1 MPAVDPRPERS
12 VSARAPRAGLLL
24 VGVLLLGANLRA
36 GITAVGP
43 VLPQIEHEVGL
54 SASQASLLVSL
65 PLVAFA
71 VISPFAP
78 RLAEAFRLERVL
90 GLALVVLAAGIVVRS
105 VPGPGLIWVGTG
117 LLGAAIAVLNVL
129 IPSLIKR
136 DWPHRIGPMTGV
148 YQAVTALTAALAS
161 GVVVP
166 IADVAPSGWRFAL
179 GIWAAVAIIGV
190 AVFLP
195 WILGVASRV
204 GSGTAAPRAAAPGPA
219 APDATGPGSPT
230 PGSGADDDDAAPA
243 VPPAVTASVARSRA
257 RLPLGSALAWQV
269 TVYMGLQ
276 STVYYTM
283 VTWLPTI
290 QISDGATPVQAG
302 WYHFA
307 FQACG
312 LVGTLF
318 AAFMIPRL
326 REQSGLGAVFAASAV
341 IGLLGLLFVPSL
353 SLLWALFIGFCTGGA
368 IVLAMA
374 LFGLRTTDYH
384 RAAALSSMAQS
395 VGYLFAALGPV
406 MIGLLKDASGSWTAP
421 LLVMVGVAVAQ
432 GVFIALAGRRR
443 TLGA

>member
-1 MPAVDPRPERS
+1 MPAINPYPEGFA
-12 VSARAPRAGLLL
+12 SARAPRAGLLL

-43 VLPQIEHEVGL
+43 VLPQIEHQVGL

-71 VISPFAP
+71 VVSPFAP
-78 RLAEAFRLERVL
+78 RLAEAFGLERVL

-136 DWPHRIGPMTGV
+136 DWPHRIGPMTGI
-148 YQAVTALTAALAS
+148 YQAVTALAAALAS

-166 IADVAPSGWRFAL
+166 IADMAPSGWRFAL
-179 GIWAAVAIIGV
+179 GIWAAVAVIGV
-190 AVFLP
+190 AVLLP
-195 WILGVASRV
+195 WILGTVSRA
-204 GSGTAAPRAAAPGPA
+204 GSSTVPSRAAAPSRA
-219 APDATGPGSPT
+219 APDATVPGSPSFV
-230 PGSGADDDDAAPA
+230 PAADDDAAAP
-243 VPPAVTASVARSRA
+243 VPPAVAAPAAHSRS

-283 VTWLPTI
+283 VTWLPAI
-290 QISDGATPVQAG
+290 QIANGATPLQAG
-302 WYHFA
+302 WYTFA
-307 FQACG
+307 FQGCG
-312 LVGTLF
+312 LAGTLF
-318 AAFMIPRL
+318 AAFMIPRF
-326 REQSGLGAVFAASAV
+326 RAQSGVGVIFAVSAV
-341 IGLLGLLFVPSL
+341 IGFLGLLFAPSW
-353 SLLWALFIGFCTGGA
+353 SLVWSLFIGFCTGGA

-374 LFGLRTTDYH
+374 LFGLRTTGYH

-395 VGYLFAALGPV
+395 MGYLLAALGPV
-406 MIGLLKDASGSWTAP
+406 MIGVLRDVCGSWSVP
-421 LLVMVGVAVAQ
+421 LLVMVAVAVAQ
-432 GVFIALAGRRR
+432 GAFIALAGRRR
-443 TLGA
+443 TLGD

>member
-204 GSGTAAPRAAAPGPA
+204 GSGTAAPRAAAP
-219 APDATGPGSPT
+219 DATGPGSPT
-230 PGSGADDDDAAPA
+230 LGSGADDDAAPA

-318 AAFMIPRL
+318 AGFMIPRL

-368 IVLAMA
+368 IVLAVA

>member
-1 MPAVDPRPERS
+1 

-117 LLGAAIAVLNVL
+117 LLGAAIAVL

-230 PGSGADDDDAAPA
+230 PGSGADDDAAPA
-243 VPPAVTASVARSRA
+243 VPPAVTAPVARSRA

-290 QISDGATPVQAG
+290 QISAGATPVQAG

-421 LLVMVGVAVAQ
+421 LLVMVGVALAQ

>member
-24 VGVLLLGANLRA
+24 VGVLLLGTNLRA

-204 GSGTAAPRAAAPGPA
+204 GSGTAAPRAAAP
-219 APDATGPGSPT
+219 DATGPGSPT
-230 PGSGADDDDAAPA
+230 PGSGADDDAAPA

>member
-24 VGVLLLGANLRA
+24 VGVLLLGTNLRA

-204 GSGTAAPRAAAPGPA
+204 GSGTAAPRAAAP
-219 APDATGPGSPT
+219 DATGPGSPT
-230 PGSGADDDDAAPA
+230 PGSGADDDAAPA

-318 AAFMIPRL
+318 AGFMIPRL

>member
-1 MPAVDPRPERS
+1 

-105 VPGPGLIWVGTG
+105 VPGPGLIWGGTG

-190 AVFLP
+190 A
-195 WILGVASRV
+195 SRV

-230 PGSGADDDDAAPA
+230 PGSGADDDAAPA

-318 AAFMIPRL
+318 AGFMIPRL

>member
-1 MPAVDPRPERS
+1 M
-12 VSARAPRAGLLL
+12 
-24 VGVLLLGANLRA
+24 
-36 GITAVGP
+36 
-43 VLPQIEHEVGL
+43 
-54 SASQASLLVSL
+54 
-65 PLVAFA
+65 AFA

-230 PGSGADDDDAAPA
+230 PGSGADDDAAPA

-290 QISDGATPVQAG
+290 QISAGATPVQAG

-326 REQSGLGAVFAASAV
+326 REQSGLGTVFAASAV

>member
-1 MPAVDPRPERS
+1 MPVVNSRPERS
-12 VSARAPRAGLLL
+12 VSARAPRGGLLL

-78 RLAEAFRLERVL
+78 RLAEALRLERVL
-90 GLALVVLAAGIVVRS
+90 GLALVVLAAGIVARS

-136 DWPHRIGPMTGV
+136 DWPRRIGPMTGV

-195 WILGVASRV
+195 WILGVAFRV
-204 GSGTAAPRAAAPGPA
+204 GSGTAAPRAAAPGSA
-219 APDATGPGSPT
+219 APDATAPGSPS
-230 PGSGADDDDAAPA
+230 PGSRADDDAAPA
-243 VPPAVTASVARSRA
+243 APSTVTASVARSRA

-283 VTWLPTI
+283 VTWLPAI
-290 QISDGATPVQAG
+290 QISNGATPVQAG

-312 LVGTLF
+312 LAGTLF

-326 REQSGLGAVFAASAV
+326 RAQSGLGAVFAASAV

>member
-384 RAAALSSMAQS
+384 RAAALSSMAQG

>member
-230 PGSGADDDDAAPA
+230 P
-243 VPPAVTASVARSRA
+243 
-257 RLPLGSALAWQV
+257 
-269 TVYMGLQ
+269 
-276 STVYYTM
+276 
-283 VTWLPTI
+283 
-290 QISDGATPVQAG
+290 VQAG

-318 AAFMIPRL
+318 AGFMIPRL

-368 IVLAMA
+368 IVLAVA